1 MMSNSGFGH
10 ADAHSY
16 NATSSLGVSG
26 HIHLNHC
33 MPLRPERPPHGQ
45 LDLEG
50 LRANLDQL
58 AAGEL
63 ERSQSPTWRV
73 SPSAQVLRL
82 IAIAV
87 SEIYVRK
94 RCGHQR

>member
-1 MMSNSGFGH
+1 MSNSGFGH

-33 MPLRPERPPHGQ
+33 ILLRLERPPHGQ
-45 LDLEG
+45 LDFAG

-63 ERSQSPTWRV
+63 ERSQSPAWRV
-73 SPSAQVLRL
+73 SPSTQVLCL
-82 IAIAV
+82 IAIVV
-87 SEIYVRK
+87 SEIHVRE
-94 RCGHQR
+94 RYGHQR